1 MQNEHGEARKQAGSK
16 RLSDGG
22 SAASTSASPLKRS
35 RAKLGRNRWTV
46 DLHTEQDR
54 IKAALER
61 EVPAGTF
68 DAEQIQ
74 AKLWIQADECSKF
87 ADVEILFADA
97 PKLCAHRCVLTL
109 GSGVFDRMF
118 DIEMQEAQSCK
129 IYEQSISRP
138 AYREF
143 LRYMYTGRC
152 GPSCDEVDASD
163 LYTLA
168 NMHDKTSLCEWVISQ
183 INGESVIAA
192 AQFAHD
198 SEDDFLKARCH
209 QFAREHFSSISRRTL
224 GGVAE
229 EVVAGFVQQA
239 PSHIEAFMFVHGWY
253 RANAL
258 SDHEAL
264 TFDAEGTPAGPSCP
278 PAPARDRSITEGG
291 LGSACCGMVG
301 QNSSIAECSDKSG
314 AVLSRAAP
322 AATAHGGQSARRSA
336 GLSGLLQLVDL
347 SKIPAAAI
355 RDHVIPSGLVEDR
368 VILPLLLSRSVELE
382 ERLGHQEYWVQ
393 VNKALGIERE
403 FGRRGCGEGEI
414 VNPGGIALSLQH
426 NIVAL
431 ADGGNHRVQVSEIM
445 VGSMHACCCM
455 HVTCMQCMQVF
466 DLKGSFLRSLG
477 EKGHGVGQLMRP
489 RDVCLTP
496 DNDICVADTGNHRVQ
511 IFYQVRPS
519 LSLSLSPS
527 LPLSH
532 LPLSPSLS
540 HTLHQDGRTCVI
552 GAGLGSD
559 PGQLN
564 KPSSVAVSHEGK
576 LVVADSGNHRI
587 QIFDQDGSL
596 HCVFGHAG
604 SEEGEFKDP
613 RAVAINSQNEI
624 LVSDTNNHRIQIFD
638 ARGRLQRCFGRLG
651 DGNNEFRM
659 PRKVAIGPCDDI
671 VVADKIN
678 NRVCTYIICTH
689 STHTFSLTVCIGPC
703 DDIVVADK
711 ISNRGM

>member
-1 MQNEHGEARKQAGSK
+1 MHLA
-16 RLSDGG
+16 
-22 SAASTSASPLKRS
+22 
-35 RAKLGRNRWTV
+35 V
-46 DLHTEQDR
+46 
-54 IKAALER
+54 AL
-61 EVPAGTF
+61 
-68 DAEQIQ
+68 
-74 AKLWIQADECSKF
+74 
-87 ADVEILFADA
+87 
-97 PKLCAHRCVLTL
+97 
-109 GSGVFDRMF
+109 
-118 DIEMQEAQSCK
+118 
-129 IYEQSISRP
+129 
-138 AYREF
+138 
-143 LRYMYTGRC
+143 
-152 GPSCDEVDASD
+152 
-163 LYTLA
+163 
-168 NMHDKTSLCEWVISQ
+168 
-183 INGESVIAA
+183 
-192 AQFAHD
+192 
-198 SEDDFLKARCH
+198 
-209 QFAREHFSSISRRTL
+209 
-224 GGVAE
+224 
-229 EVVAGFVQQA
+229 VVG
-239 PSHIEAFMFVHGWY
+239 
-253 RANAL
+253 
-258 SDHEAL
+258 
-264 TFDAEGTPAGPSCP
+264 
-278 PAPARDRSITEGG
+278 
-291 LGSACCGMVG
+291 
-301 QNSSIAECSDKSG
+301 
-314 AVLSRAAP
+314 
-322 AATAHGGQSARRSA
+322 
-336 GLSGLLQLVDL
+336 SGLLQLVDL
-347 SKIPAAAI
+347 SKIPAVAI
-355 RDHVIPSGLVEDR
+355 RDHVIPSGLVEDK

-382 ERLGHQEYWVQ
+382 ERLGHQEYWVH

-431 ADGGNHRVQVSEIM
+431 ADGGNHRVQVSDLKAGSM
-445 VGSMHACCCM
+445 HACCYMYALMAGSMHACCCM
-455 HVTCMQCMQVF
+455 HVTCIRCMQVF

-496 DNDICVADTGNHRVQ
+496 NNDICVADTGNHRIQ
-511 IFYQVRPS
+511 IFYQVRRS
-519 LSLSLSPS
+519 LSLSPSPPISLSPS
-527 LPLSH
+527 LPLSLSPH

-624 LVSDTNNHRIQIFD
+624 LVSDTNNHRIQIFN

-678 NRVCTYIICTH
+678 NRVCTCIIYTH
-689 STHTFSLTVCIGPC
+689 SHPPTHTLSL
-703 DDIVVADK
+703 
-711 ISNRGM
+711 